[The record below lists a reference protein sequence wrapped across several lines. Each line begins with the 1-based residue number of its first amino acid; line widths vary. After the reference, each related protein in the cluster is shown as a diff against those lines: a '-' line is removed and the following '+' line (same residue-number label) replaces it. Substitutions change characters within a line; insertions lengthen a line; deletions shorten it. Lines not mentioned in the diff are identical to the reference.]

1 MFRAERSRDESGR
14 DSGHSAMF
22 YTNGT
27 PKLAPDLFLG
37 QPAGPAAE
45 LHRTALAA
53 KLRPLSRVLGACSRA
68 QVSRGRLAGQNSP
81 MADVDRT
88 VSLEYRQDSADIAP
102 FCPPSPDRTTAM
114 PDRYAVM
121 GHPIA
126 HSKSPFIH
134 RRFAADTGEPVAYDA
149 LLVELGGFRDAVER
163 FRAEGGRGL
172 NVTIPFKEEAF
183 ALSGRRSD
191 RAARAGAVNT
201 LWFDGTGVCGDNT
214 DGVGL
219 VRDLRRNLAVGIEG
233 RSVLLLGAGGAAR
246 GVIGPLLDERPQRL
260 VIANRT
266 TSRAVALAGRFAGQ
280 GRVDAV
286 ALDALPAGGFDL
298 VVNATAA
305 SLAGDLPPL
314 PRGTLRPGGVAYDT
328 AYAAR
333 PTPFV
338 EWGAGEGAS
347 VATDGVG
354 MLVEQAA
361 ESFRLW
367 RGREPRTGPVIEA
380 LRTHLAG

>member
-1 MFRAERSRDESGR
+1 
-14 DSGHSAMF
+14 
-22 YTNGT
+22 
-27 PKLAPDLFLG
+27 
-37 QPAGPAAE
+37 
-45 LHRTALAA
+45 
-53 KLRPLSRVLGACSRA
+53 
-68 QVSRGRLAGQNSP
+68 
-81 MADVDRT
+81 
-88 VSLEYRQDSADIAP
+88 
-102 FCPPSPDRTTAM
+102 M

-134 RRFAADTGEPVAYDA
+134 QRFAAETGEPVEYDA
-149 LLVELGGFRDAVER
+149 LLVEPDDFLVAVER
-163 FRAEGGRGL
+163 FRAEGGLGL

-183 ALSGRRSD
+183 ALASRRSD
-191 RAARAGAVNT
+191 RAERAGAVNT
-201 LWFDGTGVCGDNT
+201 LWFDGTAVCGDNT

-219 VRDLRRNLAVGIEG
+219 VRDLRRNLAVDVEE

-246 GVIGPLLDERPQRL
+246 GVIGPLLDERPRRL

-266 TSRAVALAGRFAGQ
+266 ASRAVALARRFEGQ
-280 GRVDAV
+280 GPVSAV
-286 ALDALPAGGFDL
+286 ALDALPADGFDL

-314 PRGTLRPGGVAYDT
+314 PRGTLRTGGVAYDT
-328 AYAAR
+328 AYAAW

-338 EWGAGEGAS
+338 DWGAGEGAAI
-347 VATDGVG
+347 ATDGLG

-367 RGREPRTGPVIEA
+367 RGREPRTRPVIDA
-380 LRTHLAG
+380 LRANLAG

>member
-1 MFRAERSRDESGR
+1 
-14 DSGHSAMF
+14 
-22 YTNGT
+22 
-27 PKLAPDLFLG
+27 
-37 QPAGPAAE
+37 
-45 LHRTALAA
+45 
-53 KLRPLSRVLGACSRA
+53 
-68 QVSRGRLAGQNSP
+68 
-81 MADVDRT
+81 
-88 VSLEYRQDSADIAP
+88 
-102 FCPPSPDRTTAM
+102 M

-134 RRFAADTGEPVAYDA
+134 RRFAAETGESVAYDT
-149 LLVELGGFRDAVER
+149 LLVEPGGFRAAVER

-183 ALSGRRSD
+183 TFASRRSE
-191 RAARAGAVNT
+191 RADRAGAVNT
-201 LWFDGTGVCGDNT
+201 LWFEGPEACGDNT
-214 DGVGL
+214 DGIGL
-219 VRDLRRNLAVGIEG
+219 VRDLTRNLAVDVRD

-246 GVIGPLLDERPQRL
+246 GVLGPLLDESPRRL

-266 TSRAVALAGRFAGQ
+266 ASRAVELAQRFAEQ
-280 GRVDAV
+280 GPVSAV
-286 ALDALPAGGFDL
+286 ALDALAADAFDL

-314 PRGTLRPGGVAYDT
+314 PRGTLRAGGVAYDT
-328 AYAAR
+328 AYAAQ

-338 EWGAGEGAS
+338 RWGAGEGAA
-347 VATDGVG
+347 VATDGLG

-367 RGREPRTGPVIEA
+367 RGREPRTGPVIDA
-380 LRTHLAG
+380 LRTHLAS

>member
-1 MFRAERSRDESGR
+1 
-14 DSGHSAMF
+14 
-22 YTNGT
+22 
-27 PKLAPDLFLG
+27 
-37 QPAGPAAE
+37 
-45 LHRTALAA
+45 
-53 KLRPLSRVLGACSRA
+53 
-68 QVSRGRLAGQNSP
+68 
-81 MADVDRT
+81 
-88 VSLEYRQDSADIAP
+88 
-102 FCPPSPDRTTAM
+102 M

-134 RRFAADTGEPVAYDA
+134 RRFAAETREPVAYDA
-149 LLVELGGFRDAVER
+149 LLVEPGEFRAAVER

-183 ALSGRRSD
+183 ALAGRRSE
-191 RAARAGAVNT
+191 RAERAGAVNT
-201 LWFDGTGVCGDNT
+201 IWFEGTEVCGDNT
-214 DGVGL
+214 DGIGL
-219 VRDLRRNLAVGIEG
+219 VRDLTRNLAVDVQA

-246 GVIGPLLDERPQRL
+246 GVIGPLLDESPRRL

-266 TSRAVALAGRFAGQ
+266 ASRAAELARRFAAQ
-280 GRVDAV
+280 GPVSAV
-286 ALDALPAGGFDL
+286 ALDGLAAEAFDL

-314 PRGTLRPGGVAYDT
+314 PRGTLRGGGVAYDT
-328 AYAAR
+328 AYAAQ

-338 EWGAGEGAS
+338 RWGAGEGAA
-347 VATDGVG
+347 VATDGLG

-380 LRTHLAG
+380 LRTHLAS

>member
-1 MFRAERSRDESGR
+1 
-14 DSGHSAMF
+14 
-22 YTNGT
+22 
-27 PKLAPDLFLG
+27 
-37 QPAGPAAE
+37 
-45 LHRTALAA
+45 
-53 KLRPLSRVLGACSRA
+53 
-68 QVSRGRLAGQNSP
+68 
-81 MADVDRT
+81 
-88 VSLEYRQDSADIAP
+88 
-102 FCPPSPDRTTAM
+102 M

-134 RRFAADTGEPVAYDA
+134 RRFAAETGEPVAYDA
-149 LLVELGGFRDAVER
+149 LLVEPCGFRAAVEC

-183 ALSGRRSD
+183 ALASRRSD
-191 RAARAGAVNT
+191 RAERAGAVNT
-201 LWFDGTGVCGDNT
+201 LWFDGAAVYGDNT
-214 DGVGL
+214 DGIGL
-219 VRDLRRNLAVGIEG
+219 VRDLTRNLTVGIEA

-266 TSRAVALAGRFAGQ
+266 TSRAVELAGRFGGQ
-280 GRVDAV
+280 GPVSAV
-286 ALDALPAGGFDL
+286 ALDELPAGGFDL

-314 PRGTLRPGGVAYDT
+314 PRGTLRAGGVAYDT
-328 AYAAR
+328 AYAAQ

-338 EWGAGEGAS
+338 EWGAQEGAS
-347 VATDGVG
+347 IATDGLG

-367 RGREPRTGPVIEA
+367 RGREPRTGPVIDA
-380 LRTHLAG
+380 LRTHLAS

>member
-1 MFRAERSRDESGR
+1 
-14 DSGHSAMF
+14 
-22 YTNGT
+22 
-27 PKLAPDLFLG
+27 
-37 QPAGPAAE
+37 
-45 LHRTALAA
+45 
-53 KLRPLSRVLGACSRA
+53 
-68 QVSRGRLAGQNSP
+68 
-81 MADVDRT
+81 
-88 VSLEYRQDSADIAP
+88 
-102 FCPPSPDRTTAM
+102 M

-134 RRFAADTGEPVAYDA
+134 RRFAAETGEPVAYDA
-149 LLVELGGFRDAVER
+149 LLVEPGGFRVAVER

-183 ALSGRRSD
+183 ALASRRSE
-191 RAARAGAVNT
+191 RAKRAGAVNT
-201 LWFDGTGVCGDNT
+201 LWFEGTAVCGDNT
-214 DGVGL
+214 DGIGL
-219 VRDLRRNLAVGIEG
+219 VRDLTRNLAVDVQA

-246 GVIGPLLDERPQRL
+246 GVIGPLLDESPRRL

-266 TSRAVALAGRFAGQ
+266 ASRAAELARRFAEQ
-280 GRVDAV
+280 GPVSAV
-286 ALDALPAGGFDL
+286 ALDALAADAFDL

-314 PRGTLRPGGVAYDT
+314 PRGTLRAGGVAYDT
-328 AYAAR
+328 AYAAQ

-338 EWGAGEGAS
+338 RWGAGEGAA
-347 VATDGVG
+347 VATDGLG

-367 RGREPRTGPVIEA
+367 RGREPQTGSVIEA
-380 LRTHLAG
+380 LRTHLAR

>member
-1 MFRAERSRDESGR
+1 
-14 DSGHSAMF
+14 
-22 YTNGT
+22 
-27 PKLAPDLFLG
+27 
-37 QPAGPAAE
+37 
-45 LHRTALAA
+45 
-53 KLRPLSRVLGACSRA
+53 
-68 QVSRGRLAGQNSP
+68 
-81 MADVDRT
+81 
-88 VSLEYRQDSADIAP
+88 
-102 FCPPSPDRTTAM
+102 M

-134 RRFAADTGEPVAYDA
+134 RRFAAETGEPVVYEA
-149 LLVELGGFRDAVER
+149 LHVEPGSFRAAVER
-163 FRAEGGRGL
+163 FRTEGGHGL

-183 ALSGRRSD
+183 LLASRRTE
-191 RAARAGAVNT
+191 RAERAGAVNT
-201 LWFDGTGVCGDNT
+201 LWFGATEVCGDNT

-219 VRDLRRNLAVGIEG
+219 VRDLTRNLAVDVED

-246 GVIGPLLDERPQRL
+246 GVVGPLLDESPRRL

-266 TSRAVALAGRFAGQ
+266 MSRAVELANRFAEQ
-280 GRVDAV
+280 GPVSAV
-286 ALDALPAGGFDL
+286 ALDALPTESFDL

-314 PRGTLRPGGVAYDT
+314 PPGILRAGGVAYDT
-328 AYAAR
+328 AYAAQ

-338 EWGAGEGAS
+338 RWGAGEGAAI
-347 VATDGVG
+347 ATDGLG

-361 ESFRLW
+361 EAFGIW
-367 RGREPRTGPVIEA
+367 RNIEPRTGPVIDA

>member
-1 MFRAERSRDESGR
+1 M
-14 DSGHSAMF
+14 
-22 YTNGT
+22 
-27 PKLAPDLFLG
+27 L
-37 QPAGPAAE
+37 
-45 LHRTALAA
+45 
-53 KLRPLSRVLGACSRA
+53 
-68 QVSRGRLAGQNSP
+68 
-81 MADVDRT
+81 
-88 VSLEYRQDSADIAP
+88 
-102 FCPPSPDRTTAM
+102 
-114 PDRYAVM
+114 DRYAVM

-134 RRFAADTGEPVAYDA
+134 RRFAAETGEPVDYDA
-149 LLVELGGFRDAVER
+149 LLVEPDDFLVTVER
-163 FRAEGGRGL
+163 FRADGGLGL

-183 ALSGRRSD
+183 ALASRRSD
-191 RAARAGAVNT
+191 RAERAGAVNT
-201 LWFDGTGVCGDNT
+201 LWFDGSVVCGDNT

-219 VRDLRRNLAVGIEG
+219 VRDLRRNLAVDVET

-246 GVIGPLLDERPQRL
+246 GVIGPLLDERPRRL

-266 TSRAVALAGRFAGQ
+266 ASRAVALARRFEGQ
-280 GRVDAV
+280 GPVSVV

-314 PRGTLRPGGVAYDT
+314 PRGTLRTGGVAYDT

-338 EWGAGEGAS
+338 EWGAGEGATI
-347 VATDGVG
+347 ATDGLG

-367 RGREPRTGPVIEA
+367 RGREPRTRPVIDA
-380 LRTHLAG
+380 LRAHLAG

>member
-1 MFRAERSRDESGR
+1 
-14 DSGHSAMF
+14 
-22 YTNGT
+22 
-27 PKLAPDLFLG
+27 
-37 QPAGPAAE
+37 
-45 LHRTALAA
+45 
-53 KLRPLSRVLGACSRA
+53 
-68 QVSRGRLAGQNSP
+68 
-81 MADVDRT
+81 
-88 VSLEYRQDSADIAP
+88 
-102 FCPPSPDRTTAM
+102 M

-149 LLVELGGFRDAVER
+149 LAVEPGGFRDAVER

-183 ALSGRRSD
+183 ALSSRRSG
-191 RAARAGAVNT
+191 RAERAGAVNT
-201 LWFDGTGVCGDNT
+201 LWFEGTAVCGDNT

-219 VRDLRRNLAVGIEG
+219 VRDLTRNLAVGVEG

-246 GVIGPLLDERPQRL
+246 GVAGPLLDERPRRL

-266 TSRAVALAGRFAGQ
+266 ASRAVELARRFEGQ
-280 GRVDAV
+280 GPVSAA

-314 PRGTLRPGGVAYDT
+314 PRGTLRTGGTAYDT
-328 AYAAR
+328 AYAAQ

-338 EWGAGEGAS
+338 AWGVGEGAAI
-347 VATDGVG
+347 ATDGLG

-361 ESFRLW
+361 ESFRRW

-380 LRTHLAG
+380 LRKHLAG

>member
-1 MFRAERSRDESGR
+1 
-14 DSGHSAMF
+14 
-22 YTNGT
+22 
-27 PKLAPDLFLG
+27 
-37 QPAGPAAE
+37 
-45 LHRTALAA
+45 
-53 KLRPLSRVLGACSRA
+53 
-68 QVSRGRLAGQNSP
+68 
-81 MADVDRT
+81 
-88 VSLEYRQDSADIAP
+88 
-102 FCPPSPDRTTAM
+102 M

-149 LLVELGGFRDAVER
+149 LLVEPGGFRDAVER
-163 FRAEGGRGL
+163 FRAQDGRGL

-183 ALSGRRSD
+183 ALASRRSGR
-191 RAARAGAVNT
+191 AERAGAVNT
-201 LWFDGTGVCGDNT
+201 LWFDDTAVCGDNT
-214 DGVGL
+214 DGLGL
-219 VRDLRRNLAVGIEG
+219 VRDLTRNLAVDVEG

-246 GVIGPLLDERPQRL
+246 GVVGPLLDERPRRL

-266 TSRAVALAGRFAGQ
+266 TARAVEFARRFEGQ
-280 GRVDAV
+280 GPVSV
-286 ALDALPAGGFDL
+286 TALDALPAGGFDI

-305 SLAGDLPPL
+305 SLAGALPPL

-338 EWGAGEGAS
+338 DWGAGQGAAI
-347 VATDGVG
+347 ATDGLG